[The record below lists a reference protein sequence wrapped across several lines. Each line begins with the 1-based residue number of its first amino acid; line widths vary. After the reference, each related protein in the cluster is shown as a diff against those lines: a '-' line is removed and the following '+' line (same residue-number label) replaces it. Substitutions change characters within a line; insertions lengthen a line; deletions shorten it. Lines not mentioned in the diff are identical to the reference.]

1 MVFIVQDCFAVGR
14 PRACARAIRVIRA
27 IRAWHSGL
35 TRQMCLTIMEYRL
48 VGIVVL
54 ARNGLVRR
62 STSPATRASERA
74 MRSRAVKPRCS
85 KSLSLGFPEVMPK
98 TARHAGCLFQGKTG
112 FCAVRLW
119 LPSSRHPF
127 ALCALA
133 GSVCWLCA
141 CLRAVTMRHA
151 AALCATAIC
160 VPFRFTCAAPAG
172 EGRLRSQNC
181 RSWSLNQLQACK
193 GFGRRRVAMTV
204 SSRSPPLQL
213 VRQKQ
218 PRLGRWTSMVCS
230 ASLMK

>member
-1 MVFIVQDCFAVGR
+1 MKVQRESRGIYSTGLFRSR
-14 PRACARAIRVIRA
+14 PTSCVRARNTCIRAIRA

-62 STSPATRASERA
+62 STSPATRARERA

-98 TARHAGCLFQGKTG
+98 TARHAGCLFQGKAG

-119 LPSSRHPF
+119 LPSSRYPF

-133 GSVCWLCA
+133 AACVGSVHVCA
-141 CLRAVTMRHA
+141 LPPCDMRCCAVRHRDLRALAVRMRS
-151 AALCATAIC
+151 T
-160 VPFRFTCAAPAG
+160 
-172 EGRLRSQNC
+172 GR
-181 RSWSLNQLQACK
+181 
-193 GFGRRRVAMTV
+193 
-204 SSRSPPLQL
+204 
-213 VRQKQ
+213 
-218 PRLGRWTSMVCS
+218 
-230 ASLMK
+230 